1 MSNAT
6 NFYKYCKN
14 CFISIEKPKK
24 KVQKHLV
31 LSNYKEECN
40 NCGRIERL
48 VIDIDMEQKE

>member
-1 MSNAT
+1 MSDVT

-14 CFISIEKPKK
+14 CFIAIERPKK

-31 LSNYKEECN
+31 LSSNKEECD

>member
-31 LSNYKEECN
+31 LSNYKEECD

-48 VIDIDMEQKE
+48 VIDIDMERKE